1 MLNPDVLLLLC
12 REMSRSRNILSRF
25 HRWRLKHL
33 SETGFI
39 TALSVAVGLLSGMA
53 AVVLKNTVRL
63 TQNLVHSLASQEVHN
78 YIYFA
83 LPLLGILLAVL
94 AMKFI
99 IRRQVKHGIPNV
111 LYSISKKKGRISNHN
126 LYSSVITSSL
136 TVGFGGSVGLE
147 GPTVA
152 TGTAWGSW
160 LAKNFRLSY
169 KNSILILACAC
180 AGAMAAI
187 FKAPIAAIVF
197 AVEVIMIDLTVISL
211 VPLLLASATAV
222 MTSYFFLGQDVLYP
236 FEVVQTFDLHDL
248 PYYILLGI
256 LTGFVSVYFS
266 RMYLF
271 FGKLF
276 EKIKGK
282 TVRLLLGG
290 TGLGLLV
297 FLFPSLYGEGYEAIN
312 ASLAGDLEYLFNNSL
327 FYELRDEMWA
337 ALMLLAAVILLKI
350 VATSLTFGAGGVGG
364 IFAPTLFMG
373 VNTGMLFGQVLN
385 MLGIREVYSN
395 NFALIGM
402 AGLIAG
408 VLHAPL
414 TGIFLIADISGG
426 YKLFVPLMITATV
439 AYLIVR
445 AFTPNSVYHIQLAQR
460 RELLTHDKDA
470 NVLKMLE
477 VRTLIETDF
486 AILHENA
493 TLHDLTNAIATNHR
507 NLFPVV
513 DDDKKMVGMVKMDDV
528 RSFIFQQ
535 DLYDKVK
542 IKDIMYMP
550 EYSISPNDSMDVVA
564 NKFES
569 SGRFTLAVIDDDGK
583 YVGFIS
589 RARVFTRYRKQLIDV
604 SHV

>member
-1 MLNPDVLLLLC
+1 
-12 REMSRSRNILSRF
+12 MSSNSLHIFVRL

-33 SETGFI
+33 SERGFI
-39 TALSVAVGLLSGMA
+39 TILSIVVGILAGVA
-53 AVVLKNTVRL
+53 AVIIKNTVWL
-63 TQNLVHSLASQEVHN
+63 TQRVVYSLVESNDVVN
-78 YIYFA
+78 YLYFA
-83 LPLLGILLAVL
+83 LPLVGIFLAILVVRY
-94 AMKFI
+94 I
-99 IRRQVKHGIPNV
+99 VGTEVRHGIPNV
-111 LYSISKKKGRISNHN
+111 LHSISKRKGRISRHN
-126 LYSSVITSSL
+126 LYSSVVTASL

-160 LAKNFRLSY
+160 LAGVFRLNY

-197 AVEVIMIDLTVISL
+197 AVEVIMIDLTVFSL

-222 MTSYFFLGQDVLYP
+222 VTSYFFLGQDVLYP
-236 FEVVQTFDLHDL
+236 FEVVDAFELADL

-256 LTGFVSVYFS
+256 FAGFVSVYFTK
-266 RMYLF
+266 MYLF
-271 FGKLF
+271 FGDQFDKL
-276 EKIKGK
+276 KNNK
-282 TVRLLLGG
+282 VRLVVGG
-290 TGLGLLV
+290 TGLGILI
-297 FLFPSLYGEGYEAIN
+297 FFFPSLYGEGYESIN
-312 ASLAGDLEYLFNNSL
+312 ECLAGNLHYLFDNSL
-327 FYELRDEMWA
+327 FYSFHEELWV
-337 ALMLLAAVILLKI
+337 ALILLAAVVLLKI

-373 VNTGMLFGQVLN
+373 VNTGMLFAQIVN
-385 MLGIREVYSN
+385 WIGIRQINAS

-426 YKLFVPLMITATV
+426 YKLFVPLMITATF

-445 AFTPNSVYHIQLAQR
+445 AFTPNSVYHIQLAR
-460 RELLTHDKDA
+460 RKELLTHDKDA
-470 NVLKMLE
+470 NVLQMMD
-477 VRTLIETDF
+477 VRKLIETDF
-486 AILHENA
+486 EVLSPDA
-493 TLHDLTNAIATNHR
+493 TLRDLTVAISRNHR

-513 DDDKKMVGMVKMDDV
+513 DDKGFMVGMLKMDDV
-528 RSFIFQQ
+528 RKMIFNHE
-535 DLYDKVK
+535 LYDTVK
-542 IKDIMYMP
+542 IKELMYMP
-550 EYSISPNDSMDVVA
+550 AYHIDPNDNMEVVA

-569 SGRFTLAVIDDDGK
+569 SGRYNLAVIENGK
-583 YVGFIS
+583 YIGFIS
-589 RARVFTRYRKQLIDV
+589 RAKAFTRYRKKIIDF